1 MVLNDN
7 KIKKYLLWL
16 LVISTVIRAFLA
28 AFFEF
33 GNDEVYYW
41 TYALY
46 PDWSHFDHPPM
57 VGWVMQL
64 FSLNLLFSDEF
75 FLRLASVVFMTI
87 DTWLFYRIGKE
98 IKDSLTGFYAAL
110 LFTASLYG
118 FVITGVFILPD
129 TPLMLFMLL
138 SLLSFIRYFKTSK
151 NKYMLLGGLFAGLS
165 LLSKYSAV
173 FIWSGVGLYI
183 LLFDRKQL
191 KNKYLYLSALISV
204 VCLLPVLI
212 WNIQNDFISFT
223 FHGDRVSFFDKLRP
237 KYFLTELVGEF
248 LYNNPVN
255 FVMIII
261 ALVLMA
267 RGKRVLNGRDVRILL
282 TTCIP
287 FIAVFWFFSLTRP
300 ILPHWTAPALS
311 IMLLFPAAVFAEKH
325 KNKQKRPVPVGIK
338 LSLSL
343 LLIIV
348 AVGGAEIKTGFV
360 SLRFTERSETV
371 QRYGESDFTLSMY
384 GWKKIRTQFE
394 SIRNQKIEQG
404 MMKESDAMINL
415 NWYPCANLDYY
426 VAYPLGMKMLAYG
439 EPVMIHKYLWI
450 NEYRGG
456 FKKGDD
462 YWFLTES
469 CDYYDV
475 NRYFKDCFS
484 EMIPCDTIT
493 VERCGKPAK
502 YVFVYMLKDLKKVP
516 DVNTMIK

>member
-1 MVLNDN
+1 M
-7 KIKKYLLWL
+7 WL

-118 FVITGVFILPD
+118 FVIIGVFILPD

-223 FHGDRVSFFDKLRP
+223 FHGDRVSF
-237 KYFLTELVGEF
+237 
-248 LYNNPVN
+248 
-255 FVMIII
+255 
-261 ALVLMA
+261 
-267 RGKRVLNGRDVRILL
+267 
-282 TTCIP
+282 
-287 FIAVFWFFSLTRP
+287 
-300 ILPHWTAPALS
+300 S
-311 IMLLFPAAVFAEKH
+311 I
-325 KNKQKRPVPVGIK
+325 
-338 LSLSL
+338 S
-343 LLIIV
+343 
-348 AVGGAEIKTGFV
+348 
-360 SLRFTERSETV
+360 
-371 QRYGESDFTLSMY
+371 
-384 GWKKIRTQFE
+384 
-394 SIRNQKIEQG
+394 
-404 MMKESDAMINL
+404 
-415 NWYPCANLDYY
+415 
-426 VAYPLGMKMLAYG
+426 
-439 EPVMIHKYLWI
+439 
-450 NEYRGG
+450 
-456 FKKGDD
+456 
-462 YWFLTES
+462 
-469 CDYYDV
+469 
-475 NRYFKDCFS
+475 
-484 EMIPCDTIT
+484 
-493 VERCGKPAK
+493 
-502 YVFVYMLKDLKKVP
+502 
-516 DVNTMIK
+516 